1 MYGPTNTT
9 QTNHCRDHGQL
20 SSTTTNR
27 ILHRNTLTLLNF
39 DSTAIRDRDVQ
50 RRILFDWKQTRFPK
64 PIQALCA
71 ITSGPAK
78 YLDPATGLPY
88 ADLAAYKSVQR
99 LVKGG
104 SVWSNLL
111 EAWVGVDGKGG
122 EGAAKG
128 VPEGFY
134 GGGGAGE
141 GNQVGE
147 VKMEREHGGVI

>member
-1 MYGPTNTT
+1 
-9 QTNHCRDHGQL
+9 
-20 SSTTTNR
+20 
-27 ILHRNTLTLLNF
+27 
-39 DSTAIRDRDVQ
+39 
-50 RRILFDWKQTRFPK
+50 
-64 PIQALCA
+64 
-71 ITSGPAK
+71 
-78 YLDPATGLPY
+78 
-88 ADLAAYKSVQR
+88 VQR

>member
-1 MYGPTNTT
+1 M
-9 QTNHCRDHGQL
+9 
-20 SSTTTNR
+20 
-27 ILHRNTLTLLNF
+27 
-39 DSTAIRDRDVQ
+39 
-50 RRILFDWKQTRFPK
+50 
-64 PIQALCA
+64 
-71 ITSGPAK
+71 
-78 YLDPATGLPY
+78 
-88 ADLAAYKSVQR
+88 
-99 LVKGG
+99 
-104 SVWSNLL
+104 WSNLL